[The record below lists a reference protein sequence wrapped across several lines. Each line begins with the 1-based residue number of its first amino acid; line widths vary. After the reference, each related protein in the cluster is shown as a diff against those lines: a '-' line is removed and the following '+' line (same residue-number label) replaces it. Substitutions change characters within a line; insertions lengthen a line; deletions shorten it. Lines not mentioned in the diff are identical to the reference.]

1 MADRTTVQVIGRKV
15 RLVHPPPALSQ
26 QPPKTKV
33 VLVQRSTE
41 TVNTLAP
48 PAARVRR
55 VTPRSQTSSAQ
66 PQQQQQS
73 NASNI
78 ISVKYEAVHT
88 PSTTETLL
96 IDNSGDNTAV
106 TTVLPPT
113 STCSRLTP
121 ATTTATAIL
130 EIPSLGDELLNGSDT
145 SSKEVVING
154 RTYSMIES
162 AGGQQ
167 MFVDVITQ
175 QKLVPVE
182 RAGELTLVNVLE
194 DDTDD
199 SELTR
204 EIEPE
209 EFMEL
214 DGSVTT
220 HVDVIRPPS
229 SAPLEGVVGVSPL
242 VCPPSPV
249 LPVTHVSGS
258 GSTTNESHS
267 SLVNKNTTASGGAQ
281 GTFVVCEL
289 CKATFSKR
297 SNFYRHLRRAHEAD
311 SNLFRAKP
319 QGVKG
324 KCPEC
329 DSRFFS
335 RHELLLH
342 LAHNHDLEVV
352 LFNITFTNKEAYAR
366 WLEDIKVHYTT
377 SYVAHNGGRKSQDG
391 RTGRIYHCSH
401 EFMSYKMRQAETVDR
416 NELTM
421 RSRRSVA
428 NKVPYCTA
436 HLRVFTDEKGVMYV
450 SGSPTHINHDI
461 DPDNLSGA
469 RLNLPSSETLPGY
482 RSIFKN
488 CQDGLPAQTKS
499 TITSVVNRA
508 EELKLYMQ
516 HRPVSESVLVAIQRC
531 LHGIQRSVSSY
542 KCRAVVSDAI
552 LEDQSAQA
560 AVKWAVK

>member
-1 MADRTTVQVIGRKV
+1 A
-15 RLVHPPPALSQ
+15 
-26 QPPKTKV
+26 V
-33 VLVQRSTE
+33 V
-41 TVNTLAP
+41 
-48 PAARVRR
+48 
-55 VTPRSQTSSAQ
+55 
-66 PQQQQQS
+66 
-73 NASNI
+73 
-78 ISVKYEAVHT
+78 
-88 PSTTETLL
+88 
-96 IDNSGDNTAV
+96 TAV
-106 TTVLPPT
+106 APAT
-113 STCSRLTP
+113 STCQSSVTP
-121 ATTTATAIL
+121 ATSTSAAIL

-145 SSKEVVING
+145 SSREVVING

-175 QKLVPVE
+175 HKLVPIE
-182 RAGELTLVNVLE
+182 QAGELTLVDVLE
-194 DDTDD
+194 EGVEDNEFTQV
-199 SELTR
+199 
-204 EIEPE
+204 IEPD

-214 DGSVTT
+214 DNSANTT

-229 SAPLEGVVGVSPL
+229 SVPPENVGASPL
-242 VCPPSPV
+242 ACPPSPV
-249 LPVTHVSGS
+249 LPASHVSGS
-258 GSTTNESHS
+258 GSGTESHS
-267 SLVNKNTTASGGAQ
+267 VVGGKAAPGGGQ
-281 GTFVVCEL
+281 GAACGSFVRCDL
-289 CKATFSKR
+289 CQATFSKR

-329 DSRFFS
+329 ESRFFS

-342 LAHNHDLEVV
+342 LAHVHELEVV

-488 CQDGLPAQTKS
+488 CQDGLPAQTRS

-508 EELKLYMQ
+508 EELKLYLQ
-516 HRPVSESVLVAIQRC
+516 HRPVSESVLIAIQRC
-531 LHGIQRSVSSY
+531 LHGIQRAVSSY
-542 KCRAVVSDAI
+542 KCRAVVSDTI
-552 LEDQSAQA
+552 LDDQSAQA